1 MCFKHSSLGLL
12 FPLNLSSIDLYCILA
27 GAIAFGNALFGQG
40 SGSIFLDDVMCLGFE
55 PSLIGCPASPIGTH
69 NCGHEED
76 AGVQCRAT
84 GELITAVTHIDI
96 CTFYPTGSGSGSGSG
111 TGTFTLHDCSCQA
124 VMWFYP
130 VG

>member
-1 MCFKHSSLGLL
+1 
-12 FPLNLSSIDLYCILA
+12 
-27 GAIAFGNALFGQG
+27 
-40 SGSIFLDDVMCLGFE
+40 MCLGFE

-69 NCGHEED
+69 NCVHEED

-111 TGTFTLHDCSCQA
+111 TGTFTLHDCIVTRLLCPIQGSIQ
-124 VMWFYP
+124 
-130 VG
+130 